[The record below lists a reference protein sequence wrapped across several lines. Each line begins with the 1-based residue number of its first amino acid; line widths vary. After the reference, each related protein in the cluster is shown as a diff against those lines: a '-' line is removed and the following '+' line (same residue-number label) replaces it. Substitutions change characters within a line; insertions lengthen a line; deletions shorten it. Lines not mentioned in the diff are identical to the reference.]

1 MSIVDRFGA
10 KVGETAEK
18 DPVRARKLLLAG
30 YRLQEKRLASNVRA
44 VCGKGC
50 HE

>member
-30 YRLQEKRLASNVRA
+30 YRLQEKRWRTSW
-44 VCGKGC
+44 
-50 HE
+50 

>member
-18 DPVRARKLLLAG
+18 DPVRA
-30 YRLQEKRLASNVRA
+30 